1 MPDLSSW
8 CSFGRKFQGTI
19 PRQLPGKC
27 VSLRPFS
34 AITLSRRQY
43 CTAYSYTTKLPFLSL
58 ADKVY
63 CQLESELK
71 QAEEA
76 VWRQRHSTISRELW
90 SARTWSTRWGFM
102 PAISRTWFVVSPR
115 ALRPC

>member
-19 PRQLPGKC
+19 PRQLPGKSI
-27 VSLRPFS
+27 SLRPFS

-63 CQLESELK
+63 CPLESELK

-76 VWRQRHSTISRELW
+76 VGGSGILRSRGNFGRHEPGPHVGVLCPQ
-90 SARTWSTRWGFM
+90 SAEPGS
-102 PAISRTWFVVSPR
+102 
-115 ALRPC
+115 